1 MQSTPLSNISPNR
14 AAARPVDAKSPSP
27 AKPTP
32 TRQQMQH
39 GVTPTRHM
47 QRSPQCT
54 SPGASSPGMAAYQAG
69 ECMCP
74 TCQYY
79 KACYMYTQEAHS
91 PEMAMASYQ
100 MYQYGYYPFHANTG
114 MSPMSAHSQ
123 SQPNNH
129 AMRAMSQPRQMS
141 FSPSQGRNSMGQ
153 MNQMSQMPMFPMMD
167 VQQQDHLANAA
178 LQQQQHEGSQQ
189 RQGPNPVA
197 EQFAQS
203 IGSLAKLA
211 CTANGRSMLQ
221 GVMRLQHLDKIQT
234 IFDELI
240 ADADN
245 VMLDSHGCHVVRSLI
260 EVIDE
265 HQLAKLMDALHSK
278 LILNM
283 CTLSQYTRKILQ
295 TLFER
300 HRSLNLQSVVDIMST
315 NAQYLAATQ
324 QGCISLMRV
333 FERCTAEQKH
343 SLAQPL
349 LKSFAD
355 LACDPFGNYVVQCAL
370 EHSEPLVA
378 TRYAMDCFNGEFLR
392 LATNKFGSNV
402 CEKIIRVGNQNLR
415 RLILDELIFNPAAL
429 QEAANNGFGNFV
441 IQTLVETCNSPAELK
456 KVCDRLRPAIA
467 ASPYGHKI
475 DAKIRAKRFP
485 NQQQSAMPQQK
496 GALPAPMAAF

>member
-1 MQSTPLSNISPNR
+1 
-14 AAARPVDAKSPSP
+14 
-27 AKPTP
+27 
-32 TRQQMQH
+32 
-39 GVTPTRHM
+39 
-47 QRSPQCT
+47 
-54 SPGASSPGMAAYQAG
+54 
-69 ECMCP
+69 
-74 TCQYY
+74 
-79 KACYMYTQEAHS
+79 
-91 PEMAMASYQ
+91 
-100 MYQYGYYPFHANTG
+100 
-114 MSPMSAHSQ
+114 
-123 SQPNNH
+123 
-129 AMRAMSQPRQMS
+129 
-141 FSPSQGRNSMGQ
+141 
-153 MNQMSQMPMFPMMD
+153 
-167 VQQQDHLANAA
+167 
-178 LQQQQHEGSQQ
+178 
-189 RQGPNPVA
+189 
-197 EQFAQS
+197 
-203 IGSLAKLA
+203 
-211 CTANGRSMLQ
+211 MLQ
-221 GVMRLQHLDKIQT
+221 GVMRLAHLDKIQT

-240 ADADN
+240 QDADT

-265 HQLAKLMDALHSK
+265 HQLSKLTEVLHSK

-300 HRSLNLQSVVDIMST
+300 HRSVNLQAVVDIMST

-333 FERCTAEQKH
+333 FERCNAEQKH

-402 CEKIIRVGNQNLR
+402 CEKIIRVGNPNLR

-429 QEAANNGFGNFV
+429 QECANNGFGNFV
-441 IQTLVETCNSPAELK
+441 IQTLVETCNSPNELK
-456 KVCDRLRPAIA
+456 KVCDRLRPCIA

-475 DAKIRAKRFP
+475 DAKIRSKRFP
-485 NQQQSAMPQQK
+485 QQQGAAAQAANKQQHMMN
-496 GALPAPMAAF
+496 APMAAF